1 MCQMGIYKT
10 QNKHMNNK
18 FTTKQE
24 YLDYRSNW
32 KSEYKKTSQII
43 RDLRYI
49 DKEYARAYNKAWMST
64 STDYTGNWRSKF
76 YNRTLE
82 ILNENKKYQ
91 ELTLKYKPMVGNTKA
106 YKALA
111 TDMLNELKEAKVE
124 AQRQYLESKQQLILT

>member
-1 MCQMGIYKT
+1 MCQIGIYKT

-24 YLDYRSNW
+24 YLHYRSNW
-32 KSEYKKTSQII
+32 KSEYKKISQTI

-49 DKEYARAYNKAWMST
+49 EKEYATAYNKAWVST
-64 STDYTGNWRSKF
+64 STNYTDNWHSKF

-82 ILNENKKYQ
+82 ILKENKKYQ
-91 ELTLKYKPMVGNTKA
+91 ELTLKYKPMVGSTTV
-106 YKALA
+106 YKASA